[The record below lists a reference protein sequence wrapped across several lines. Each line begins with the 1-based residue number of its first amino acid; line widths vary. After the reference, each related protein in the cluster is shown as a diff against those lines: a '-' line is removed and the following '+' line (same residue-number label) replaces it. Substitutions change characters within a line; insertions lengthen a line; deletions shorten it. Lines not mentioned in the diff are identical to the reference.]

1 MLTKTNKTVIYMKR
15 KNILCM
21 MLLAIL
27 TWLSPLQMK
36 AGKNVI
42 LKSPEEYQ
50 IMNISPNGQWACGV
64 YVDYSDNY
72 YGFRW
77 NLVSGEIEL
86 LSTASQSEAW
96 SVSDNGI
103 VAGNY
108 ETSVGGSATQSFP
121 AYYAD
126 GKWNIVEFPIGNIEG
141 GIAYDITPDG
151 HYMSGSLVVNGRYD
165 AYIWKDG
172 RLHRT
177 LENTR
182 TAMPYCISPDGQA
195 AGGWIDTGNRQACYW
210 QPDGSVKFLSATKS
224 PWSSARTFSPDGKKI
239 LFWGGWNKESES
251 TQKLLT
257 AYDITTGENLWL
269 EPVQYDSDFELFDI
283 ANDGTIIGANNNRG
297 YIYTNGEKYYLDE
310 YLTNKGVDFKELDAF
325 ILDGT
330 DYYQIIR
337 GMSLSADGSVLG
349 ILYYANSGE
358 GQAALRSAI
367 IMFDY
372 DATNLP
378 PSSLH
383 ASQLSGINAAV
394 LTWGAPVGAEG
405 ITGYNIYRNGTI
417 VATVPAGSTTY
428 YDENLDYADYS
439 YEVTVV
445 YGDSESAKC
454 TAANLTVQQNKIQA
468 PQALFS
474 RQKGYN
480 NAYLTWAEP
489 MSNLI
494 TKTYTDINTA
504 NVNGFGPN
512 GDDFEFEVAIRYGA
526 EEVAAYKG
534 CKVTKVAFY
543 PLSEQKDWT
552 VNLYTYEGTKLK
564 LIYSQPVTQ
573 KLEIGKM
580 NTVILDTPQPLPAGE
595 LVAGIGVTV
604 PKANTNVFGI
614 DFGHADMQ
622 YSDLLR
628 LKSDADF
635 YSLSEMSSA
644 GGSMYRASWLMNV
657 ILSPEGSSAD
667 IDDIKEYTV
676 YADNELLTTTTAT
689 DAIIPTLSEGTHTIG
704 VNTVY
709 ADGRTSDIVSVSQDI
724 KNDIAAL
731 PAVND
736 VSISFANNTDMT
748 ATWQRPADKE
758 KMLVT
763 YAGDEPHNLS
773 ITVPEGYNDI
783 LIGSDYPASMFKGY
797 KGYNITSCR
806 FYPLSDAIYTIL
818 VYKDGVLVAEQPC
831 DDVVLNKWNSFA
843 LETPI
848 EIEEGANYRLVIDC
862 YDVTSGMSVIAVDTN
877 APYSGYSDLYSF
889 DGVNYSYFTAE
900 SGIRHNAMI
909 GMTIEDKQTMEL
921 PVAGYDV
928 SVDGKKLNA
937 SMLTEPRFTYTFGS
951 ADKESHALNVDVY
964 YEAVPQSVKGSD
976 VYFIIGSSTGI
987 EENTIASITI
997 RQTDSRITVT
1007 GNNVSRVSLF
1017 SADGAAVASADSDT
1031 LPVGQLS
1038 EGIYVVKAVVDGETI
1053 TRKIRIV
1060 R

>member
-1 MLTKTNKTVIYMKR
+1 MNR
-15 KNILCM
+15 KNILCV
-21 MLLAIL
+21 MLLAML
-27 TWLSPLQMK
+27 AWLSPLSLR

-50 IMNISPNGQWACGV
+50 IMNISHNGQWACGN

-72 YGFRW
+72 YAFRW

-96 SVSDNGI
+96 SVSDNGV
-103 VAGNY
+103 VAGSY
-108 ETSVGGSATQSFP
+108 ETSVGGSAKQSFP

-126 GKWNIVEFPIGNIEG
+126 GKWNIVEFPVGNIDG

-177 LENTR
+177 LENSR

-210 QPDGSVKFLSATKS
+210 QPDGNVIFLSDTKS
-224 PWSSARTFSPDGKKI
+224 PWSSARTFSPDGKKL
-239 LFWGGWNKESES
+239 LFWGGWNKDSES
-251 TQKLLT
+251 VQKLLT
-257 AYDITTGENLWL
+257 IYDITTGEKTWI
-269 EPVQYDSDFELFDI
+269 EPVQYDSAFELFDI
-283 ANDGTIIGANNNRG
+283 ANNGTVVGENNDRG
-297 YIYTNGEKYYLDE
+297 YIYTNGEKYYLED
-310 YLTNKGVDFKELDAF
+310 YLTQIGVDLKELDAF
-325 ILDGT
+325 IYEGT
-330 DYYQIIR
+330 DFYQIIR
-337 GMSLSADGSVLG
+337 GMSLSADGSVIGL
-349 ILYYANSGE
+349 IYYAKSGE

-367 IMFDY
+367 IMLDY

-383 ASQLSGINAAV
+383 ATQLSGINAV
-394 LTWGAPVGAEG
+394 MLKWGAPVGAEG
-405 ITGYNIYRNGTI
+405 VTGYNIYRNGTKI
-417 VATVPAGSTTY
+417 ATLPAGSTTY
-428 YDENLDYADYS
+428 YDENLDYTGYS

-445 YGDSESAKC
+445 YADSESAKSA
-454 TAANLTVQQNKIQA
+454 AANITVQENKIQA

-480 NAYLTWAEP
+480 NAYLTWAAP
-489 MSNLI
+489 KSNLI

-504 NVNGFGPN
+504 NINGFGPN
-512 GDDFEFEVAIRYGA
+512 SDGFEFEVAIRYGA
-526 EEVAAYKG
+526 EEVALYKG
-534 CKVTKVAFY
+534 CKVTKVEFY
-543 PLSEQKDWT
+543 PLSEQKNWT
-552 VNLYTYEGTKLK
+552 LNLYTYEGTALK
-564 LIYSQPVTQ
+564 LIYSQPITQ

-614 DFGHADMQ
+614 DFGYADMQ

-628 LKSDADF
+628 LKSDPDF

-644 GGSMYRASWLMNV
+644 SGSMYRASWLMNV
-657 ILSPEGSSAD
+657 ILSPEGSPAD

-676 YADNELLTTTTAT
+676 YADNVQITSTTAT
-689 DAIIPTLSEGTHTIG
+689 DAIVPALSEGTHNIA
-704 VNTVY
+704 VNAVY
-709 ADGRTSDIVSVSQDI
+709 ADGRTSDAASVSQDI
-724 KNDIAAL
+724 KNDISAL

-736 VSISFANNTDMT
+736 VSIAFANATDMT

-758 KMLVT
+758 KKLVT
-763 YAGDEPHNLS
+763 YSGEEPYHLS
-773 ITVPEGYNDI
+773 ITVPDGYNDI
-783 LIGSDYPASMFKGY
+783 LIGSDYPATLFKGY

-806 FYPLSDAIYTIL
+806 FYPLSEALFTIL
-818 VYKDGVLVAEQPC
+818 IYKDGVLVAEQPC
-831 DDVVLNKWNSFA
+831 DDVVLNKWNSFT
-843 LETPI
+843 LDTPI
-848 EIEEGANYRLVIDC
+848 EIEEGANYRLVVDC

-889 DGVNYSYFTAE
+889 DGVSYSYFT
-900 SGIRHNAMI
+900 SDTGIRHNAMMGI
-909 GMTIEDKQTMEL
+909 TIEDKQTMEL

-928 SVDGKKLNA
+928 SVDGKKLNTA
-937 SMLTEPRFTYTFGS
+937 ILSEPRFTYNFPS
-951 ADKESHALNVDVY
+951 ADKDRHALNVDVY
-964 YEAVPQSVKGSD
+964 YEAVPQSVKGAD

-987 EENTIASITI
+987 VDNTIASITI

-1007 GNNVSRVSLF
+1007 GNNVSSVSLF

-1031 LPVGQLS
+1031 LAIGQLP
-1038 EGIYVVKAVVDGETI
+1038 EGIYVVKAVVDGKTV